1 LIIKAEILVRVREWK
16 EAILAISGIGK
27 NFEVMQLDWMNR
39 INEVQEKINEND
51 QKERRNRLI

>member
-1 LIIKAEILVRVREWK
+1 LIRVREWK
-16 EAILAISGIGK
+16 EATLAISGIGK

-51 QKERRNRLI
+51 QKERRNRLISYSN